1 MTKGGNEMADLTPDE
16 IKEGRWM
23 LGGPR
28 IIFWIS
34 LIVVIIGTISAIVS
48 FFTGFFGLLTDSGN
62 VLTFLSSI
70 GSLVFSILW
79 VILYWVE
86 LAGMSK
92 GRPYAVGL
100 GRFLIIW
107 MMIFTFPIGTI
118 IGAIIW
124 KRFSHP
130 AAQKYLNYA

>member
-1 MTKGGNEMADLTPDE
+1 MADLTAEE
-16 IKEGRWM
+16 IREGRWM

-28 IIFWIS
+28 IVFWIS
-34 LIVVIIGTISAIVS
+34 LILGILGVIGSIVG
-48 FFTGFFGLLTDSGN
+48 FFTETFSFAATWAEAGSVWALVGLILGLICGLL
-62 VLTFLSSI
+62 F
-70 GSLVFSILW
+70 

-86 LAGMSK
+86 LSGMNK
-92 GRPYAVGL
+92 GKPYTVGL

-107 MMIFTFPIGTI
+107 MMIFSFPIGTI

-130 AAQKYLNYA
+130 AAQKYLNYI

>member
-1 MTKGGNEMADLTPDE
+1 MTDLTAEE
-16 IKEGRWM
+16 INEGRRQ
-23 LGGPR
+23 LKGPR
-28 IIFWIS
+28 VVFWIS
-34 LIVVIIGTISAIVS
+34 LVLMIIGTISAIVS
-48 FFTGFFGLLTDSGN
+48 FFTGFFGLFTESGS

-70 GSLVFSILW
+70 GSLCFAVLW
-79 VILYWVE
+79 VVLYWVE

-118 IGAIIW
+118 IGAVVW
-124 KRFSHP
+124 KRFSDP
-130 AAQKYLNYA
+130 AAQKYLNYI